1 LEAELAEVHHQLEE
15 AKQTVSDIIM
25 CSNPGPCYVYGQLAS
40 LLPVKIVKMFSFN
53 LLSVFLLFNVSP
65 ISSFVLNT
73 LTPKQSDLFIYFI
86 YF

>member
-25 CSNPGPCYVYGQLAS
+25 CSNPGPHYVYGQLAS